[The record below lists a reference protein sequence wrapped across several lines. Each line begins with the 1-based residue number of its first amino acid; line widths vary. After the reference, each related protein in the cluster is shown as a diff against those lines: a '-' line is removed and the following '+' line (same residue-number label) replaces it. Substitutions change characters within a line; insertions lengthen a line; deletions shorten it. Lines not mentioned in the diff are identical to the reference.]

1 MELTIT
7 RRDLTSYTVRIKKGE
22 LSQKLLNED
31 VVSLSV
37 TSPTPIS
44 FMLGDTISVFGSR
57 YILNR
62 LPKVRKEGIYTYDLE
77 FEGEMYALRR
87 AQFLLYDDTGVAI
100 EGEFSYMGNM
110 EDVARLAIT
119 NLNRVYGNG
128 TYVLGSFPNTEVRNH
143 VISSENVLAVLQRI
157 CSDYGYEFELIY
169 SGGVTTLNIGSV
181 GSVKLIALKYGAGK
195 GLYQLERQL
204 VDDANIFTRLFAYGS
219 TRNLKSTYRNFSKRL
234 KLPNNDQS
242 FIQDNDAINNL
253 GVIEATKIFDDIYP
267 RRIGVITSV
276 SGINSFIDTTMD
288 FDLNATDGQGQSL
301 YLIPGNSPKVHF
313 NTGNLAGY
321 EFEITSYNHST
332 KSFTLK
338 YYQDERGMRLP
349 SNDAAY
355 ALTVGDEYVL
365 LDIIMP
371 QSYVDAAEAELQS
384 KAAELLSQ
392 GKSPKAKYAC
402 AIDPIYAKQ
411 NELTLKPGDYIPLQD
426 DELGINRDFRVLSV
440 KRDMIEPYRWSI
452 ELGDEVTVS
461 LATYLVENTIA
472 HEKIININQLK
483 DPARYRQNW
492 RTTMELQQMVFDQD
506 GYFDSG
512 NIRPL
517 SINTAMLSVGSKA
530 GQFVLN
536 GVVFQPGYNGESNR
550 IVNTLGTLSHY
561 AIEDNIR
568 TWYIEAYDYTVPD
581 NEARYIYI
589 KCDVNGNSAQVK
601 YRTDQ
606 LKVDAESGYYYFL
619 IGVLHSVQDGYR
631 KISLTYGATTI
642 NGKEIKTGRI
652 TSQDGQTYFDLD
664 AGEIKGKI
672 VFRSGLDD
680 SQIEQEIDTA
690 QSTANNAQ
698 TAADNAQ
705 TTANTAL
712 TNANNAL
719 TQIGD
724 IVSDNKF
731 TPDEK
736 HYIRREWEVI
746 SSEKPVNDAQAD
758 TFGITTEKAT
768 YGTKFQNLANYL
780 NNGTTWSSGIPV
792 WVNDSNLNTTTII
805 DGATFRIKFKEYY
818 DARTALLNAIAAKA
832 KTLADTAQSTA
843 DTAQSTANTAQTAA
857 DNAQTTANTALTNA
871 NNALTQI
878 GDIVSD
884 NKFTPDEKHYIRR
897 EWEVIS
903 SEKPVNDAQADTF
916 GITTEKATYGTKFQN
931 LANYLNNGT
940 TWSSGIPVW
949 VNDSNLNTTTIIDGA
964 TFRIKFKEYYD
975 ARTALLNAIAAKAK
989 TLADT
994 AQSTANSALSTAN
1007 NAATQAAAIAPD
1019 DSSLKLRYR
1028 FDGDSLS
1035 VAADESGNR
1044 VNGTIQGTKGTNW
1057 DWDLG
1062 KKGKGFKTISDAG
1075 GITVAGTSETTKRGY
1090 FKNQAFTI
1098 SGWFKIL
1105 VKPSGANYYAVAFD
1119 FPYYNTHTSP
1129 YYCSHLEVG
1138 YDYVNDKVFIR
1149 FQYNLSGT
1157 AKNITYTANWSD
1169 IGLNWHHIA
1178 IVYASGQQKLYLDGV
1193 LVASDTQSGTITYT
1207 DNGIIRVASGN
1218 SGYNKMANWVLDEL
1232 RYDARTL
1239 TDAEILGLYKGLGD
1253 ASSKT
1258 TIDGGVITT
1267 GNIILKGSDNNEKA
1281 GITAE
1286 GGETSVRIWAGE
1298 TYANRA
1304 GAPFRA
1310 LQDGTVYA
1318 TKGFIGGWS
1327 LQDDNGG
1334 TKLFKSGTNKFYI
1347 DADNQM
1353 IAVKDSSNNDKL
1365 LFQAQNLPLLSALQ
1379 ATSAN
1384 NNFTTS
1390 NTSFTGTNTLT
1401 VTMTPTVTPS
1411 YDGNMTVRAYVQYTA
1426 NENALRVH
1434 FDISLTAKL
1443 YDSAGSTFI
1452 KTLGSA
1458 SISFADTGNQLL
1470 TITGS
1475 LPSGAGGVT
1484 YQVKFDIVA
1493 TDDSIID
1500 PEFNQTSAPGTCVI
1514 DWSNPNSQYSYTFTY
1529 SRALT
1534 IIATNGIASYWASNK
1549 YFYLS
1554 SSDGSYFLQFKGNAI
1569 LYAPSGNAYYQL
1581 TDSNVRMQYSS
1592 TRYFEI
1598 TASQITLKGIPSGSD
1613 VSGDWGYVKVQPSTG
1628 KIYYKTS

>member
-7 RRDLTSYTVRIKKGE
+7 RRDLTSYTIRTKKGE

-77 FEGEMYALRR
+77 FEGEMYLLRR

-110 EDVARLAIT
+110 EDVARLAIA

-242 FIQDNDAINNL
+242 FIQDNDAINSL

-267 RRIGVITSV
+267 RRTGVITSV

-349 SNDAAY
+349 SNDAAF

-384 KAAELLSQ
+384 KATELLSQ

-411 NELTLKPGDYIPLQD
+411 KELTLKPGDYIPLQD

-461 LATYLVENTIA
+461 LATYLVENIIA
-472 HEKIININQLK
+472 HEKIINVNQLK

-492 RTTMELQQMVFDQD
+492 RTTMELQQMIFDQD

-536 GVVFQPGYNGESNR
+536 GVVFQPGYNGEPNR

-589 KCDVNGNSAQVK
+589 ECDVNGNSAQVE

-619 IGVLHSVQDGYR
+619 VGVLHSVQDGYR

-680 SQIEQEIDTA
+680 SQIEQAIDTA
-690 QSTANNAQ
+690 QSTANSAQ
-698 TAADNAQ
+698 TAANNTQ

-736 HYIRREWEVI
+736 QYIRREWEVI
-746 SSEKPVNDAQAD
+746 ASEKPVNDAQAD
-758 TFGITTEKAT
+758 TFGITTEKTT
-768 YGTKFQNLANYL
+768 YGTNFQNLADYL

-792 WVNDSNLNTTTII
+792 WINDSNLNTTTII
-805 DGATFRIKFKEYY
+805 DGATFR
-818 DARTALLNAIAAKA
+818 
-832 KTLADTAQSTA
+832 
-843 DTAQSTANTAQTAA
+843 
-857 DNAQTTANTALTNA
+857 
-871 NNALTQI
+871 
-878 GDIVSD
+878 
-884 NKFTPDEKHYIRR
+884 
-897 EWEVIS
+897 
-903 SEKPVNDAQADTF
+903 
-916 GITTEKATYGTKFQN
+916 TK
-931 LANYLNNGT
+931 L
-940 TWSSGIPVW
+940 
-949 VNDSNLNTTTIIDGA
+949 
-964 TFRIKFKEYYD
+964 KEYYD

-1129 YYCSHLEVG
+1129 YFCSHLEVG

-1149 FQYNLSGT
+1149 FQYNLSNV
-1157 AKNITYTANWSD
+1157 AKNIAYTANWSN

-1267 GNIILKGSDNNEKA
+1267 GNIILRGSDNNEKA

-1286 GGETSVRIWAGE
+1286 GGETSVRIWAGD

-1327 LQDDNGG
+1327 LQDDSGG
-1334 TKLFKSGTNKFYI
+1334 TKLFKSGANKFYI

-1390 NTSFTGTNTLT
+1390 DTSFTGTNTLT

-1426 NENALRVH
+1426 NAQAGRVD
-1434 FDISLTAKL
+1434 FGLTLTANL
-1443 YDSAGSTFI
+1443 YNSAGSTFI

-1458 SISFADTGNQLL
+1458 SMRIFTSSNQLL

-1484 YQVKFDIVA
+1484 YTVKFDIVA
-1493 TDDSIID
+1493 TDNSVID
-1500 PEFNQTSAPGTCVI
+1500 PEFNRTLAPGTCVI
-1514 DWSNPNSQYSYTFTY
+1514 DWSNPNGQYSYTFTY

-1554 SSDGSYFLQFKGNAI
+1554 SSDASYFLQFKGNAI
-1569 LYAPSGNAYYQL
+1569 LYAPSGSAYYQL

-1598 TASQITLKGIPSGSD
+1598 TSSQITLMGIPSGSD

>member
-110 EDVARLAIT
+110 EDVARLAIS

-242 FIQDNDAINNL
+242 FIQDNDAINSL

-267 RRIGVITSV
+267 RRTGVITSV

-301 YLIPGNSPKVHF
+301 YLIPGNLPKVHF

-349 SNDAAY
+349 SNDAAF

-384 KAAELLSQ
+384 KATELLSQ

-483 DPARYRQNW
+483 DPSRYRQNW

-536 GVVFQPGYNGESNR
+536 GVVFQPGYNGEPNR

-589 KCDVNGNSAQVK
+589 ECDVNGNSAQVE

-619 IGVLHSVQDGYR
+619 VGVLHSVQDGYR

-690 QSTANNAQ
+690 QSTAD
-698 TAADNAQ
+698 TAQ
-705 TTANTAL
+705 TTAN
-712 TNANNAL
+712 N
-719 TQIGD
+719 
-724 IVSDNKF
+724 
-731 TPDEK
+731 
-736 HYIRREWEVI
+736 
-746 SSEKPVNDAQAD
+746 
-758 TFGITTEKAT
+758 
-768 YGTKFQNLANYL
+768 
-780 NNGTTWSSGIPV
+780 
-792 WVNDSNLNTTTII
+792 
-805 DGATFRIKFKEYY
+805 
-818 DARTALLNAIAAKA
+818 
-832 KTLADTAQSTA
+832 
-843 DTAQSTANTAQTAA
+843 
-857 DNAQTTANTALTNA
+857 
-871 NNALTQI
+871 
-878 GDIVSD
+878 
-884 NKFTPDEKHYIRR
+884 
-897 EWEVIS
+897 
-903 SEKPVNDAQADTF
+903 
-916 GITTEKATYGTKFQN
+916 
-931 LANYLNNGT
+931 
-940 TWSSGIPVW
+940 
-949 VNDSNLNTTTIIDGA
+949 
-964 TFRIKFKEYYD
+964 
-975 ARTALLNAIAAKAK
+975 
-989 TLADT
+989 

-1098 SGWFKIL
+1098 SAWFKIL

-1129 YYCSHLEVG
+1129 YFCSHLEVV

-1232 RYDARTL
+1232 RYDARIL
-1239 TDAEILGLYKGLGD
+1239 TDSEILGLYKGLGD

-1267 GNIILKGSDNNEKA
+1267 GNIILRGSDNNEKA

-1286 GGETSVRIWAGE
+1286 GGETSVRIWAGD

-1327 LQDDNGG
+1327 LQDDSGG
-1334 TKLFKSGTNKFYI
+1334 TKLFKSGANKFYI

-1390 NTSFTGTNTLT
+1390 DTSFTGTNTLT

-1426 NENALRVH
+1426 NAQAGRVD
-1434 FDISLTAKL
+1434 FGLTLTANL

-1458 SISFADTGNQLL
+1458 SMRIFTSSNQLL

-1484 YQVKFDIVA
+1484 YTVKFDIVA
-1493 TDDSIID
+1493 TDNSVID
-1500 PEFNQTSAPGTCVI
+1500 PEFNRTPAPGTCVI

-1554 SSDGSYFLQFKGNAI
+1554 SSDASYFLQFKGNAI
-1569 LYAPSGNAYYQL
+1569 LYAPSGSAYYQL

-1598 TASQITLKGIPSGSD
+1598 TSSQITLMGIPSGSD

>member
-110 EDVARLAIT
+110 EDVARLAIA

-128 TYVLGSFPNTEVRNH
+128 TYMLGSFPNTEVRNH

-242 FIQDNDAINNL
+242 FIQDNDAINSL

-267 RRIGVITSV
+267 RRTGVITSV

-321 EFEITSYNHST
+321 EFEITSYNHFT

-349 SNDAAY
+349 SNDAAF

-384 KAAELLSQ
+384 KATELLSQ

-411 NELTLKPGDYIPLQD
+411 KELTLKPGDYIPLQD

-461 LATYLVENTIA
+461 LATYLVENIIA

-492 RTTMELQQMVFDQD
+492 RTTMELQQMIFDQD

-536 GVVFQPGYNGESNR
+536 GVVFQPGYNGEPNR

-589 KCDVNGNSAQVK
+589 ECDVNGNSAQVE

-619 IGVLHSVQDGYR
+619 VGVLHSVQDGYR

-680 SQIEQEIDTA
+680 SQIEQAIDTA
-690 QSTANNAQ
+690 QNTADNAQ
-698 TAADNAQ
+698 TAANNAQ

-746 SSEKPVNDAQAD
+746 ASEKPVNYAQAD

-768 YGTKFQNLANYL
+768 YGTKFQNLADYL

-792 WVNDSNLNTTTII
+792 WINDSNLNTTTIV
-805 DGATFRIKFKEYY
+805 DGATFR
-818 DARTALLNAIAAKA
+818 T
-832 KTLADTAQSTA
+832 
-843 DTAQSTANTAQTAA
+843 
-857 DNAQTTANTALTNA
+857 
-871 NNALTQI
+871 
-878 GDIVSD
+878 
-884 NKFTPDEKHYIRR
+884 
-897 EWEVIS
+897 
-903 SEKPVNDAQADTF
+903 
-916 GITTEKATYGTKFQN
+916 
-931 LANYLNNGT
+931 
-940 TWSSGIPVW
+940 
-949 VNDSNLNTTTIIDGA
+949 
-964 TFRIKFKEYYD
+964 KFKEYYD

-994 AQSTANSALSTAN
+994 AQSTANSAQS
-1007 NAATQAAAIAPD
+1007 AAYDA
-1019 DSSLKLRYR
+1019 
-1028 FDGDSLS
+1028 LS
-1035 VAADESGNR
+1035 VA
-1044 VNGTIQGTKGTNW
+1044 
-1057 DWDLG
+1057 
-1062 KKGKGFKTISDAG
+1062 
-1075 GITVAGTSETTKRGY
+1075 
-1090 FKNQAFTI
+1090 
-1098 SGWFKIL
+1098 
-1105 VKPSGANYYAVAFD
+1105 YYA
-1119 FPYYNTHTSP
+1119 
-1129 YYCSHLEVG
+1129 
-1138 YDYVNDKVFIR
+1138 
-1149 FQYNLSGT
+1149 
-1157 AKNITYTANWSD
+1157 
-1169 IGLNWHHIA
+1169 
-1178 IVYASGQQKLYLDGV
+1178 
-1193 LVASDTQSGTITYT
+1193 
-1207 DNGIIRVASGN
+1207 
-1218 SGYNKMANWVLDEL
+1218 
-1232 RYDARTL
+1232 
-1239 TDAEILGLYKGLGD
+1239 
-1253 ASSKT
+1253 
-1258 TIDGGVITT
+1258 
-1267 GNIILKGSDNNEKA
+1267 
-1281 GITAE
+1281 
-1286 GGETSVRIWAGE
+1286 
-1298 TYANRA
+1298 
-1304 GAPFRA
+1304 
-1310 LQDGTVYA
+1310 
-1318 TKGFIGGWS
+1318 
-1327 LQDDNGG
+1327 
-1334 TKLFKSGTNKFYI
+1334 
-1347 DADNQM
+1347 
-1353 IAVKDSSNNDKL
+1353 
-1365 LFQAQNLPLLSALQ
+1365 
-1379 ATSAN
+1379 
-1384 NNFTTS
+1384 
-1390 NTSFTGTNTLT
+1390 
-1401 VTMTPTVTPS
+1401 
-1411 YDGNMTVRAYVQYTA
+1411 
-1426 NENALRVH
+1426 
-1434 FDISLTAKL
+1434 
-1443 YDSAGSTFI
+1443 
-1452 KTLGSA
+1452 
-1458 SISFADTGNQLL
+1458 
-1470 TITGS
+1470 
-1475 LPSGAGGVT
+1475 
-1484 YQVKFDIVA
+1484 
-1493 TDDSIID
+1493 
-1500 PEFNQTSAPGTCVI
+1500 QT
-1514 DWSNPNSQYSYTFTY
+1514 
-1529 SRALT
+1529 
-1534 IIATNGIASYWASNK
+1534 
-1549 YFYLS
+1549 
-1554 SSDGSYFLQFKGNAI
+1554 
-1569 LYAPSGNAYYQL
+1569 
-1581 TDSNVRMQYSS
+1581 
-1592 TRYFEI
+1592 
-1598 TASQITLKGIPSGSD
+1598 
-1613 VSGDWGYVKVQPSTG
+1613 
-1628 KIYYKTS
+1628 